1 MGGRL
6 MVYRSISNKNV
17 LTKDPVEGVSL
28 LFESTLYYVVLT
40 VSSLKLTYERKK
52 RVPFKLLL
60 F

>member
-1 MGGRL
+1 